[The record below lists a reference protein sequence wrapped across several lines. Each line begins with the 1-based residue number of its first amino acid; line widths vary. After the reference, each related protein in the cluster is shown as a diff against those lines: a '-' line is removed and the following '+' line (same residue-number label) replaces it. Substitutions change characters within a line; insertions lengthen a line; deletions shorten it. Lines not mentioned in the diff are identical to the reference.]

1 MDFLRDI
8 GTSLLASAL
17 FLALVWAFSKTARR
31 LLRGLAAHLLH
42 LDVEEVF
49 VNSRDAAH
57 DIKRELGRAREVS
70 ILTGRGAELQRDL
83 FEELLLRCRARRC
96 RCRILLPKLAV
107 PAGEPDWITDR
118 EEEIQVF
125 DSAFGTGLL
134 RRQIAATYDY
144 LAPLTVA
151 GHLEARGYGA
161 PHIGRIIATE
171 RVVYLTPYSADRH
184 GRESPVIK
192 YRRGETFDVLMRL
205 IDKLWVGSGSA

>member
-1 MDFLRDI
+1 MVLLRDI
-8 GTSLLASAL
+8 GTSLFASVLFVALA
-17 FLALVWAFSKTARR
+17 WAFSKTARR
-31 LLRGLAAHLLH
+31 FVRGLAAHLLH

-49 VNSRDAAH
+49 ANSREAAH

-70 ILTGRGAELQRDL
+70 ILTGRGSELQRDS

-96 RCRILLPKLAV
+96 RCRILLPRLDV
-107 PAGEPDWITDR
+107 PTGEPDWITDR

-144 LAPLTVA
+144 LAPLSVA
-151 GHLEARGYGA
+151 GHLEVRGYDV
-161 PHIGRIIATE
+161 PHIGRIVATE
-171 RVVYLTPYSADRH
+171 RVLYLTPYSADRH

-192 YRRGETFDVLMRL
+192 YRRGETYDVLIRL
-205 IDKLWVGSGSA
+205 MDKLWAASGPA

>member
-31 LLRGLAAHLLH
+31 ILRGLAAHLLH
-42 LDVEEVF
+42 LDVEEIF
-49 VNSRDAAH
+49 ANSREAAH
-57 DIKRELGRAREVS
+57 DIKRELGRARKVS
-70 ILTGRGAELQRDL
+70 ILTGRGAELQRDM
-83 FEELLLRCRARRC
+83 FEELLLRCRDRRC
-96 RCRILLPKLAV
+96 GCRILLPKLDV

-134 RRQIAATYDY
+134 RRQIVATYDY
-144 LAPLTVA
+144 LAPLSVS
-151 GHLEARGYGA
+151 GHLEVRGYGV

-192 YRRGETFDVLMRL
+192 YRRGETYDVLTRL
-205 IDKLWVGSGSA
+205 IDKLWVGAGPV